1 MLRPCRLLLWQVA
14 LRLSYHVVTASLCLG
29 GSDIF
34 SSVRE
39 NSPMGEFIAN
49 LNVRGEP
56 GTSAVRLCLTGEY
69 ADWFYLEGRTIRLNT
84 SASRVLDREVLGS
97 VLIAELT
104 CYEDDVIQSQYR
116 IVVEIVNE
124 NDNKPHFLEETIPPF
139 TVNELTAVN
148 SVVFSVKAV
157 DADGDM
163 ISYII
168 DQSSRDAWF
177 FRIDLPNSG
186 NVVLNKALDYE
197 TRTQLQVI
205 IWAQEANTV
214 EKFNMS
220 TVLTVNIEDGDDQYP
235 YFLPCTPVSPAVP
248 VCMSPTYTAN
258 ITHKQQDVVL
268 EFSPGPI
275 RAEDGDRGVNTPLTF
290 SILSGQSVCVQV
302 CRVVYRCVWVCTG
315 VYRCVQVCTGV
326 YECVQV
332 CTDVYRCVRV
342 CTGVYECVQVC
353 TSVYRCL
360 QVCTDVYRCVRV
372 CTGVYRCVQMCT
384 SVYRCVRVC
393 TGVYR
398 CVQVCTSVYRCLQ
411 VCTDVYKCVQVCTGV
426 YECVQVCTGV
436 YRCVEVCTGVYM
448 CVELCTGVYR
458 CPCVSAGGDRGR
470 FVINNSTG
478 EIRLTR
484 PVNSQ
489 PMMTNFT
496 LTVMVCQVNDR
507 LKYSV
512 ASALVRVLSENMF
525 PPVFNRTTFKGF
537 IIQSSSPASIVST
550 YGNQVLQVQ
559 VSDRD
564 FTDGRNPNIHYSLH
578 PPSGLYQI
586 TQGGVLIART
596 DQLHAFDRHILQ
608 VVARDEESGDEVSA
622 SVDIEV
628 LQRGQQVP
636 RGAFTEQ
643 PLFGDVDSRLAGGI
657 AAMILL
663 LFLSSAL
670 FLLLRTVRRRRQR
683 NADEH
688 TPVALGKHPNVTLS
702 WFHTVSSSRP
712 AFSADESPFSSRSF
726 RQQSS
731 SKSGSFHGR
740 QGVYTRRQSL
750 LPPPSSSPSS
760 PSSSNISSVPGG
772 RSRPHTDLFPVP
784 EKPEGQPEDTE
795 TLRFYDT
802 RGGVQG
808 PGGDITA
815 ETLRE
820 TTT

>member
-1 MLRPCRLLLWQVA
+1 MAGRGKLIAVIGDEDTCTGFLLGGIGELNKNRKPNFLVVEKDTSITEIEETFKSFLARNDIGIILINQFIAEMIRHAIDGHMQSIPAVLEIPSKEHPYDASKDSILRRAKGMCVPGLLDTFLCCSRHQG
-14 LRLSYHVVTASLCLG
+14 VVSVILCLG

-104 CYEDDVIQSQYR
+104 CYEDDVIQYR

-290 SILSGQSVCVQV
+290 SILSG
-302 CRVVYRCVWVCTG
+302 
-315 VYRCVQVCTGV
+315 
-326 YECVQV
+326 
-332 CTDVYRCVRV
+332 
-342 CTGVYECVQVC
+342 
-353 TSVYRCL
+353 
-360 QVCTDVYRCVRV
+360 
-372 CTGVYRCVQMCT
+372 
-384 SVYRCVRVC
+384 
-393 TGVYR
+393 
-398 CVQVCTSVYRCLQ
+398 
-411 VCTDVYKCVQVCTGV
+411 
-426 YECVQVCTGV
+426 
-436 YRCVEVCTGVYM
+436 
-448 CVELCTGVYR
+448 
-458 CPCVSAGGDRGR
+458 GDRGR

-608 VVARDEESGDEVSA
+608 VG
-622 SVDIEV
+622 
-628 LQRGQQVP
+628 
-636 RGAFTEQ
+636 
-643 PLFGDVDSRLAGGI
+643 
-657 AAMILL
+657 
-663 LFLSSAL
+663 
-670 FLLLRTVRRRRQR
+670 
-683 NADEH
+683 
-688 TPVALGKHPNVTLS
+688 VT
-702 WFHTVSSSRP
+702 
-712 AFSADESPFSSRSF
+712 FSLIYSC
-726 RQQSS
+726 
-731 SKSGSFHGR
+731 KS
-740 QGVYTRRQSL
+740 
-750 LPPPSSSPSS
+750 
-760 PSSSNISSVPGG
+760 
-772 RSRPHTDLFPVP
+772 
-784 EKPEGQPEDTE
+784 
-795 TLRFYDT
+795 
-802 RGGVQG
+802 
-808 PGGDITA
+808 
-815 ETLRE
+815 
-820 TTT
+820 